1 MRSHARCR
9 AALGAVLTAATLVAV
24 LGCGDGVTTG
34 PRPITIGALV
44 PVNGLGLPYYMSAFR
59 AAVRSINANGGIR
72 GRPVRIE
79 NCDDGNDPNLA
90 QACARQLV
98 NDGVIA
104 TVNDISTF
112 SMVEAP
118 ILDEAGIA
126 QVGNTALNP
135 EDLTLPTAFP
145 LTGGLVE
152 LMAGSLVG
160 MKRRGLHSLFVAT
173 TDTPPGRLIVQL
185 AGQLVRAA
193 GINLVGASYT
203 PLAATDLNAYVQAAI
218 QSKTEVVF
226 PALSPPM
233 TIQFAIASRRA
244 GARYQITVPY
254 GEFRPRDIAL
264 MGGRESITENDI
276 EFSTLPPLSAADR
289 FPAIR
294 AFLADMDAEQRAGD
308 VSASPELRTGGSLTA
323 WLCVQIV
330 TRLASSLT
338 TLDAPSMLHALR
350 TSPAVDTLGLTPPWA
365 PGGTGLPAA
374 PRATNLFGYLVT
386 QRNGVEVLVD
396 PAPLDPFQ
404 ALGLGG

>member
-9 AALGAVLTAATLVAV
+9 AALGVVLTAATLAAV
-24 LGCGDGVTTG
+24 LGCGDGAANG

-44 PVNGLGLPYYMSAFR
+44 PVTGLGLPYYMAAFS
-59 AAVRSINANGGIR
+59 AAVRSINAHGGIR
-72 GRPVRIE
+72 GRPVRLE
-79 NCDDGNDPNLA
+79 NCDDRNDPNLA

-98 NDGVIA
+98 GDGVVA
-104 TVNDISTF
+104 TVGDISTF

-135 EDLTLPTAFP
+135 EDSTLPTAFP
-145 LTGGLVE
+145 LTGGLVD

-160 MKRRGLHSLFVAT
+160 MKRRGLHSLFVVT

-185 AGQLVRAA
+185 AGQLVRGA
-193 GINLVGASYT
+193 GVSLAGASYT
-203 PLAATDLNAYVQAAI
+203 PLAATDLGAYVQAAV

-226 PALSPPM
+226 PALAPPM
-233 TIQFAIASRRA
+233 TIQYAMASRHG
-244 GARYQITVPY
+244 GAKYQIAVPY
-254 GEFRPRDIAL
+254 GEFRPRDIEQ
-264 MGGRESITENDI
+264 MGGRQAITENDI

-308 VSASPELRTGGSLTA
+308 SSATPELRTGGSLTA

-330 TRLASSLT
+330 ARLAA
-338 TLDAPSMLHALR
+338 TLPTVDAPAMLRALR
-350 TSPAVDTLGLTPPWA
+350 TSSTVDTLGLTPPWT
-365 PGGTGLPAA
+365 PGRTGLPTA
-374 PRATNLFGYLVT
+374 PRLTNLFGYLVS

-396 PAPLDPFQ
+396 PTPFDPLQ
-404 ALGLGG
+404 ALGLET